1 MRKLIALECRRTSL
15 RPYGIGGRI
24 LRAKLILTVGYAS
37 GAMIVLGGGVML
49 LFFLT
54 EQLFPLCTD
63 QLNLSTVLKSL
74 GVLLFSAVMAAEIG
88 VSAVWIGYM
97 KRSVVAAVTASVILA
112 SLGCQLLQF
121 SYLSAA
127 AAGAGVLVLLVPA
140 VLAVRNLYEKI
151 LNLEA

>member
-1 MRKLIALECRRTSL
+1 MQENQSQALWNR
-15 RPYGIGGRI
+15 GRN

-54 EQLFPLCTD
+54 EQLFPLCTA

-88 VSAVWIGYM
+88 VSAVWIGYI
-97 KRSVVAAVTASVILA
+97 KRSV
-112 SLGCQLLQF
+112 
-121 SYLSAA
+121 SAKKP
-127 AAGAGVLVLLVPA
+127 G
-140 VLAVRNLYEKI
+140 Y
-151 LNLEA
+151 

>member
-1 MRKLIALECRRTSL
+1 
-15 RPYGIGGRI
+15 
-24 LRAKLILTVGYAS
+24 
-37 GAMIVLGGGVML
+37 ML

-74 GVLLFSAVMAAEIG
+74 GVLLFSAVMTAEIG

-127 AAGAGVLVLLVPA
+127 AAGAGGLVLLVPA

-151 LNLEA
+151 LNLEV

>member
-1 MRKLIALECRRTSL
+1 
-15 RPYGIGGRI
+15 
-24 LRAKLILTVGYAS
+24 
-37 GAMIVLGGGVML
+37 ML

-97 KRSVVAAVTASVILA
+97 KRSVVAVTASVILA

-151 LNLEA
+151 LNLEV

>member
-1 MRKLIALECRRTSL
+1 
-15 RPYGIGGRI
+15 
-24 LRAKLILTVGYAS
+24 
-37 GAMIVLGGGVML
+37 ML

-121 SYLSAA
+121 CYLSAA
-127 AAGAGVLVLLVPA
+127 AAGAAVLVLLVPA

-151 LNLEA
+151 LNLEV

>member
-1 MRKLIALECRRTSL
+1 
-15 RPYGIGGRI
+15 
-24 LRAKLILTVGYAS
+24 
-37 GAMIVLGGGVML
+37 ML

-54 EQLFPLCTD
+54 DQLFPLCTD

-112 SLGCQLLQF
+112 SLGCQLLQV

-151 LNLEA
+151 LNLEV

>member
-1 MRKLIALECRRTSL
+1 MQENQSQALWNR
-15 RPYGIGGRI
+15 GRI

-97 KRSVVAAVTASVILA
+97 KRSGTA
-112 SLGCQLLQF
+112 GTG
-121 SYLSAA
+121 
-127 AAGAGVLVLLVPA
+127 GAGCTEPV
-140 VLAVRNLYEKI
+140 
-151 LNLEA
+151 

>member
-1 MRKLIALECRRTSL
+1 
-15 RPYGIGGRI
+15 
-24 LRAKLILTVGYAS
+24 
-37 GAMIVLGGGVML
+37 ML

-112 SLGCQLLQF
+112 SLGCQLL
-121 SYLSAA
+121 
-127 AAGAGVLVLLVPA
+127 
-140 VLAVRNLYEKI
+140 
-151 LNLEA
+151 